1 MGVGGDRI
9 RTQGCVSR
17 CWSQG
22 LDASSPPSCLCGLLF
37 SLCTIHSF
45 CVSLLLSVLT
55 LAVYLVETWWPHN
68 FQANTFIQF
77 PAEVPLPHSLTIC
90 PFFFPFPIPG
100 KANLRLGL
108 ASLFPF
114 VLISF
119 HSTPIM
125 PVKWLLQL
133 LLLRFLSF

>member
-1 MGVGGDRI
+1 MSADVGARDWMLARLLLASV
-9 RTQGCVSR
+9 VSSFL
-17 CWSQG
+17 C
-22 LDASSPPSCLCGLLF
+22 APS
-37 SLCTIHSF
+37 IHS
-45 CVSLLLSVLT
+45 VSLLLSVLT
-55 LAVYLVETWWPHN
+55 LAIYLVETWWPHD

-77 PAEVPLPHSLTIC
+77 PAEVPLPHSLTVC

-100 KANLRLGL
+100 KASLRLGL

-114 VLISF
+114 VLVSF

-133 LLLRFLSF
+133 LLLHFLSF